1 MASRLEDAVGE
12 RLGGTSLGAW
22 LLGQLLQDRVRWP
35 LWLPVAFALGIGGYF
50 WLPWEPALWAGPV
63 AFFVT
68 GLLAFGYRS
77 RPAALIFLLIAVAV
91 AAGFTA
97 SQTRTAA
104 VAAPVLAKRTAPM
117 TLVGEVLRIEP
128 REKGQR
134 ILLRPVKLPELA
146 PGSWPARVRV
156 KLARAQ
162 DDIRPGDLIQARVIL
177 QPPPGPAEPG
187 AYDFSRRA
195 YFERL
200 GAVGF
205 ILGKATARDPP
216 TDAVSQ
222 GGWLAAW
229 QQAWTVARIQI
240 SGRIWAVLPDER
252 GAVAAALMTGERGR
266 IPAEVLQAMRDS
278 GLAHL
283 LAISGLHMGLVAGLL
298 FFAVRDLLAL
308 VPRVA
313 LYYPIKKWAAV
324 AAGLGA
330 FAYLFLAGATVP
342 TQRAFLMAAV
352 VLLAVLL
359 DRRAVSMRLVAW
371 AAFVVLLLA
380 PESLLS
386 ASFQMS
392 FAAVTGL
399 VAFYELLRNRQEFWQ
414 RRSLLQ
420 RIGLYLL
427 AVLMTSVIA
436 NLATAPFA
444 AFHFNRLVLF
454 GLAANLVAVPITALW
469 IMPWAILAFVLM
481 PFGAEAIALVPMSWG
496 IGWVLAAARTVADW
510 EGSVQILPALP
521 PVALL
526 SVTLGGLWLCL
537 WRARWRLFGLA
548 PILLGLASLF
558 LVVPPD
564 IWISGDG
571 KLIGLRGDKG
581 GLWLSTTRAKRFQAE
596 TWQRRAGLA
605 EGRIWPRDAGSEALS
620 CDSLGCLYRSGEHL
634 VTLVEDPR
642 ALDEDCYRVTLMISK
657 VPLRGRPCP
666 TPQVVIDRF
675 DLWREGAHTIWLSET
690 TKIDVRSVGRWQ
702 GARPWSTWR
711 RPE

>member
-1 MASRLEDAVGE
+1 MASRLEDGGE
-12 RLGGTSLGAW
+12 ERHSRRRLGGW
-22 LLGQLLQDRVRWP
+22 LLGQFLQDRARWP
-35 LWLPVAFALGIGGYF
+35 LWLPVAFAFGVGGYF
-50 WLPWEPALWAGPV
+50 GLPWEPALWAGPV
-63 AFFVT
+63 A
-68 GLLAFGYRS
+68 LLLSGFLALGFRAS
-77 RPAALIFLLIAVAV
+77 PAVLACLLIAASG

-97 SQTRTAA
+97 SQMRAAA
-104 VAAPVLAKRTAPM
+104 VAAPVLAKRSAPM
-117 TLVGEVLRIEP
+117 TLVGEVLKIEL

-134 ILLRPVKLPELA
+134 ILLRPMELPGVA
-146 PGSWPARVRV
+146 PESWPARVRV
-156 KLARAQ
+156 KLARTQAE
-162 DDIRPGDLIQARVIL
+162 IRPGDRIRARVIL

-187 AYDFSRRA
+187 AYDFARRA

-205 ILGKATARDPP
+205 VLGKVTRLAEPAGSEPGR
-216 TDAVSQ
+216 A
-222 GGWLAAW
+222 WWAAW
-229 QQAWTVARIQI
+229 QQAWIVARFEI
-240 SGRIWAVLPDER
+240 SARIWAVVPDER

-298 FFAVRDLLAL
+298 FAAVRGLLAL
-308 VPRVA
+308 VPRLA

-342 TQRAFLMAAV
+342 TQRAFLMASV

-359 DRRAVSMRLVAW
+359 DRRAISMRLVAW

-392 FAAVTGL
+392 FAAVIGL
-399 VAFYELLRNRQEFWQ
+399 VAFYELLRNRPGFWA
-414 RRSLLQ
+414 RRSRLR

-436 NLATAPFA
+436 SLATAPYA
-444 AFHFNRLVLF
+444 VFHFNRLVLF
-454 GLAANLVAVPITALW
+454 GLAANLLAVPITAMW

-496 IGWVLAAARTVADW
+496 IGWILAVARSVAAW
-510 EGSVQILPALP
+510 EGSVQVLPAMSTL
-521 PVALL
+521 ALL

-537 WRARWRLFGLA
+537 WRARWRVIGFL
-548 PILLGLASLF
+548 PIFLGLLSLS
-558 LVVPPD
+558 LAVPPD

-571 KLIGLRGDKG
+571 KLVGLRGDSG
-581 GLWLSTTRAKRFQAE
+581 SLWLSTTRAKRFQADV
-596 TWQRRAGLA
+596 WQRRAGVM
-605 EGRIWPRDAGSEALS
+605 EGSLWPRDSGSERLS
-620 CDSLGCLYRSGEHL
+620 CDSLGCIYRRGDHL
-634 VTLVEDPR
+634 VALVEDPR
-642 ALDEDCYRVTLMISK
+642 ALDEDCYRATLLISK
-657 VPLRGRPCP
+657 APLRGRACP
-666 TPQVVIDRF
+666 GPQVVIDRF
-675 DLWREGAHTIWLSET
+675 DLWREGAHTIWLQGAGTE
-690 TKIDVRSVGRWQ
+690 VRSVGRWQ
-702 GARPWSTWR
+702 GARPWSQWR